1 MASILAKL
9 QDKATSMYFGK
20 DTGTGKLRWMREGHI
35 FHYDVMEV
43 LVHARSS
50 LDLFR
55 C

>member
-35 FHYDVMEV
+35 FHGSIV
-43 LVHARSS
+43 LCHGSS
-50 LDLFR
+50 SACSSSRLI
-55 C
+55 